1 MQAIDRTRTPKIGR
15 LLALCFGPLV
25 ADTSAW
31 ADNSLIY
38 MIPSLVGIGSSV
50 VQQQQSM
57 ALQKQQM
64 EMQLEMQRRQMEYNR
79 PLQTNAPSASAAEI
93 AELKAMVQ
101 AQQKQ
106 IAELQRQLAA
116 SRDHQVRSDPK

>member
-1 MQAIDRTRTPKIGR
+1 MQAIDSRKASEIARILTVSFG
-15 LLALCFGPLV
+15 LLFV
-25 ADTSAW
+25 ETSAW

-38 MIPSLVGIGSSV
+38 MIPSLVGMGSSV

-57 ALQKQQM
+57 AMQKQQM
-64 EMQLEMQRRQMEYNR
+64 EMQLEMQRRQMEYSR
-79 PLQTNAPSASAAEI
+79 QLQTNTQPASSSEI
-93 AELKAMVQ
+93 ADLKAMVQ

-116 SRDHQVRSDPK
+116 RRSGQVPSQP